1 MLSQSAFGEFTSP
14 GTNASVRSTFVPEL
28 VLTYFV
34 TDNIALETPLG
45 IPPKLELVADGTAA
59 PLGPSGPKLPLDGF
73 RPLATARAWA
83 PMLVAKYY
91 FGQAES
97 KFRPF
102 IGAGVNYTTF
112 SGVSLNSEF
121 ESILK
126 QFAGPGGRVDAT
138 ATSSW
143 NPVFTAGASYNIN
156 ERWFLTM
163 SATYLPLKTKAS
175 FNAVDANGHVVLG
188 NSAKISANPVL
199 LSLRIGYSF

>member
-1 MLSQSAFGEFTSP
+1 MLSRSAFGEFTSE
-14 GTNASVRSTFVPEL
+14 GTNASVRSTFIPEL

-45 IPPKLELVADGTAA
+45 IPPKLELVAEGTAT
-59 PLGPSGPKLPLDGF
+59 PLGASGPKLPLDGF
-73 RPLATARAWA
+73 RPLATAKAWA

-91 FGQAES
+91 FGQANS

-112 SGVSLNSEF
+112 SSVKLDPQF

-126 QFAGPGGRVDAT
+126 QFAGPGGKVDAT

-143 NPVFTAGASYNIN
+143 NPVVTAGAAYNIT

-175 FNAVDANGHVVLG
+175 FNSVDASGNVVLG
-188 NSAKISANPVL
+188 NSAKISANPIL
-199 LSLRIGYSF
+199 LSLRVGYAF